1 MNRIESIHV
10 VPTTPRQ
17 SAPSR
22 FDAALQNAANHLAR
36 TVAGGLELAA
46 PAIPGGT
53 FLLGAVR
60 AATQPAPGSAPVAG
74 AAPFL
79 GSGNVLGAGSLP
91 GSSALGGSM
100 LGGAAAGQATPLG
113 AGTSPAGAVGGS
125 ETDIMAS
132 ARALQAESAAFNA
145 QYLQLQEAMQ
155 RENREYTALSNV
167 MRVKHETAR
176 AAIGNIN

>member
-1 MNRIESIHV
+1 MNRIESIHI

-46 PAIPGGT
+46 PAVPGGT

-60 AATQPAPGSAPVAG
+60 AATQPVPGAAPVAG
-74 AAPFL
+74 AAPF
-79 GSGNVLGAGSLP
+79 VGAGSP
-91 GSSALGGSM
+91 GASGFAS
-100 LGGAAAGQATPLG
+100 
-113 AGTSPAGAVGGS
+113 TSLPAGAVAGAGAGATTGTPG
-125 ETDIMAS
+125 ETDVMAS
-132 ARALQAESAAFNA
+132 ARALQAESQAFNA

-155 RENREYTALSNV
+155 RENREFTALSNV
-167 MRVKHETAR
+167 MKVKHDTAR
-176 AAIGNIN
+176 AAIGNIH

>member
-36 TVAGGLELAA
+36 GVAGGLQLAA

-60 AATQPAPGSAPVAG
+60 AATQPAPGSGPVTA
-74 AAPFL
+74 AAPFVGGNGL
-79 GSGNVLGAGSLP
+79 AATGTSTVGS
-91 GSSALGGSM
+91 
-100 LGGAAAGQATPLG
+100 GAAAAGTG
-113 AGTSPAGAVGGS
+113 AGATATNGTGS
-125 ETDIMAS
+125 EADLMAS

-145 QYLQLQEAMQ
+145 QYLQLQESMQ

-167 MRVKHETAR
+167 MKVKHDTAR

>member
-22 FDAALQNAANHLAR
+22 FDVALQNAADQLAR
-36 TVAGGLELAA
+36 SVTGGLAAAA

-60 AATQPAPGSAPVAG
+60 AATQPAPGMAPVSG
-74 AAPFL
+74 AAPF
-79 GSGNVLGAGSLP
+79 
-91 GSSALGGSM
+91 
-100 LGGAAAGQATPLG
+100 
-113 AGTSPAGAVGGS
+113 VGGS
-125 ETDIMAS
+125 TSGAPGLAGSGTPAAGTAGGTGSAETDVMAS
-132 ARALQAESAAFNA
+132 ARALQAESQAFNA

-155 RENREYTALSNV
+155 RENREFTALSNV
-167 MRVKHETAR
+167 MKVKHDTAR
-176 AAIGNIN
+176 AAIGNIQ

>member
-60 AATQPAPGSAPVAG
+60 AATQPAPGSAPVTA
-74 AAPFL
+74 AAPFVGGTL
-79 GSGNVLGAGSLP
+79 PSTAGARAGAGVTVA
-91 GSSALGGSM
+91 SS
-100 LGGAAAGQATPLG
+100 
-113 AGTSPAGAVGGS
+113 
-125 ETDIMAS
+125 
-132 ARALQAESAAFNA
+132 NA
-145 QYLQLQEAMQ
+145 
-155 RENREYTALSNV
+155 
-167 MRVKHETAR
+167 
-176 AAIGNIN
+176 

>member
-1 MNRIESIHV
+1 MTRIESIHV

-22 FDAALQNAANHLAR
+22 FDAALQSAANHLAR

-46 PAIPGGT
+46 PAIPGGS

-60 AATQPAPGSAPVAG
+60 AATQPAPGSAPVTA
-74 AAPFL
+74 AAPFV
-79 GSGNVLGAGSLP
+79 GGNGLP
-91 GSSALGGSM
+91 Q
-100 LGGAAAGQATPLG
+100 GGASPYMTG
-113 AGTSPAGAVGGS
+113 AGTAPTAAGSAPAGEADV
-125 ETDIMAS
+125 MAS

-167 MRVKHETAR
+167 MKVKHDTAR

>member
-1 MNRIESIHV
+1 LLLRRGEETTMTRIESIHV

-22 FDAALQNAANHLAR
+22 FDAALQNAADHLAR
-36 TVAGGLELAA
+36 GVAGGLALAA

-79 GSGNVLGAGSLP
+79 GAGASGAAGLVAPGLASLP
-91 GSSALGGSM
+91 
-100 LGGAAAGQATPLG
+100 
-113 AGTSPAGAVGGS
+113 PAGAGATNVAGASAEG
-125 ETDIMAS
+125 DVMAS
-132 ARALQAESAAFNA
+132 ARALQAESQAFNA

-155 RENREYTALSNV
+155 RENREFTAVSNV
-167 MRVKHETAR
+167 LKVKHDTAR
-176 AAIGNIN
+176 AAIGNIH

>member
-17 SAPSR
+17 SMPSR
-22 FDAALQNAANHLAR
+22 FDVAMQNAANHLAR

-60 AATQPAPGSAPVAG
+60 AATQPAPGAAPVTATAHFTGG
-74 AAPFL
+74 AAVPAVPAT
-79 GSGNVLGAGSLP
+79 GIAP
-91 GSSALGGSM
+91 GSSRAAAP
-100 LGGAAAGQATPLG
+100 AAAGEA
-113 AGTSPAGAVGGS
+113 GS
-125 ETDIMAS
+125 ETDLMAS

-167 MRVKHETAR
+167 MKVKHDTAR
-176 AAIGNIN
+176 AAIGNIQ

>member
-22 FDAALQNAANHLAR
+22 FDAALQNAADHLAR
-36 TVAGGLELAA
+36 TVAHGLELAA

-60 AATQPAPGSAPVAG
+60 AATQPAPGSAPVAA
-74 AAPFL
+74 AAPF
-79 GSGNVLGAGSLP
+79 
-91 GSSALGGSM
+91 
-100 LGGAAAGQATPLG
+100 
-113 AGTSPAGAVGGS
+113 VGGS
-125 ETDIMAS
+125 GYGVASAAASAGGASVAGSGTATGSPETDVMAS
-132 ARALQAESAAFNA
+132 ARALQAESQAYNA

-155 RENREYTALSNV
+155 RENREFTALSNV
-167 MRVKHETAR
+167 MKVKHDTAH
-176 AAIGNIN
+176 AAISNIH